1 MTHITVPSTCFAYV
15 IDGEVGHLHFMA
27 NVVEHAIAAM
37 KSDPK
42 VIEVPEELALLME
55 PTVGFGW
62 TYVDGNFVPPP
73 ETV

>member
-1 MTHITVPSTCFAYV
+1 MTQNRMPSTCFAYV

-27 NVVEHAIAAM
+27 NIIEHAIAAM

-42 VIEVPEELALLME
+42 VVEVPEELIALME

>member
-42 VIEVPEELALLME
+42 VIEVPEELAILME
-55 PTVGFGW
+55 PTVGFGL
-62 TYVDGNFVPPP
+62 TYNS
-73 ETV
+73 TRS

>member
-1 MTHITVPSTCFAYV
+1 MTQNRMPSTCFAYV

-27 NVVEHAIAAM
+27 NAIEHAVAAM

-42 VIEVPEELALLME
+42 VIEVPEELVELME

-62 TYVDGNFVPPP
+62 TYVDGIFVAPP

>member
-1 MTHITVPSTCFAYV
+1 
-15 IDGEVGHLHFMA
+15 MA
-27 NVVEHAIAAM
+27 NVIERAVAAM

-42 VIEVPEELALLME
+42 VIEVPEELIPLME

-62 TYVDGNFVPPP
+62 TYVDGQFVPPS

>member
-1 MTHITVPSTCFAYV
+1 MTYITVPSTCFAYV

-42 VIEVPEELALLME
+42 VIEVPEDLALLME
-55 PTVGFGW
+55 PTVGSGW
-62 TYVDGNFVPPP
+62 TYVDGQFIPPP